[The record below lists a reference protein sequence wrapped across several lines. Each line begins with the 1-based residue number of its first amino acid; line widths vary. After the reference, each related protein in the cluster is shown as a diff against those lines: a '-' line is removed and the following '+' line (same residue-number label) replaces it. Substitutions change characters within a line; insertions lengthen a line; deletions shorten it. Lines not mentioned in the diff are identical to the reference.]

1 MPLFAPP
8 ARAKIGILRSTVFRR
23 FALTLARRRPAR
35 GLTAVAAP
43 LLALLLA
50 VTGLGCSGSSPTSP
64 GGGGPSA
71 LSVEASSLARINQAR
86 RDDGKAA
93 LLLDPVLT
101 EVARAHSRRMRD
113 EGFFGHQD
121 PSGAGLVDR
130 LRAGGV
136 TFSLAG
142 ENLATVDG
150 ASDPAAAAHQLLM
163 ANATHRGNILDPRYT
178 EIGIGVAQAGDTYW
192 LTQVFLRP

>member
-1 MPLFAPP
+1 M
-8 ARAKIGILRSTVFRR
+8 
-23 FALTLARRRPAR
+23 
-35 GLTAVAAP
+35 
-43 LLALLLA
+43 
-50 VTGLGCSGSSPTSP
+50 
-64 GGGGPSA
+64 
-71 LSVEASSLARINQAR
+71 EASAFARINQSR

-101 EVARAHSRRMRD
+101 EIARAHSRRMRD

-130 LRAGGV
+130 LRAAGV

-150 ASDPAAAAHQLLM
+150 ATDPAAVAHQGLM
-163 ANATHRGNILDPRYT
+163 ANATHRGNILDPRFT
-178 EIGIGVAQAGDTYW
+178 EIGIGVAQSGDTYW
-192 LTQVFLRP
+192 ITQIFLRP